1 MKKII
6 AVLLSA
12 LMVGAAVT
20 SLPLSAGAASVEQG
34 VVDTVGTPTV
44 IDGFHIVWNGDNYG
58 EIVKYTG
65 DAVNLTIPQTIG
77 GYEINEIGSQAF
89 SGNDTL
95 KSVVIESKINTLGES
110 IFYDCE
116 NLESVT
122 LPNGFTEIA
131 DSMFYDCY
139 SLESINLPSS
149 ITSIGTAAFMSCIS
163 LKSIAIPSGVQRIEY
178 STFFCCYDL
187 TDVTIPSTVT
197 YIGDSAFYGCS
208 KLTNLTLGSNLTE
221 IDQSA
226 FSDCDSLI
234 SITLPASLKKI
245 GYSAFS
251 GCDNLETVTGGSKVE
266 YIGDSAFSGTK
277 WDERVSTI
285 RGKETY
291 IGKCFYK
298 YVPTESQLNGYYY
311 TIKNGTKF
319 ICSYPFADPYAL
331 NAICIP
337 SSVEKIVSYAFEG
350 VYSPYNLTDVY
361 YMGTEGKWTQI
372 DIGFNNYYLNNATIH
387 YDYGHSVSMPK
398 ITVFTNGNSGVTV
411 KWKAV
416 DGASV
421 YRLFRR
427 TSGDGSWVPI
437 ATTGDTSYTDYGVNP
452 GETYSYSVR
461 CVSSVFE
468 VYVSTYYSK
477 GWQQTYIAAP
487 VLKPLSNS
495 SNGVNVSWVASAG
508 AVNYRVYRKN
518 SAGAWVKTGETSST
532 CFVDKN
538 VESGKTYTYTVKCI
552 SADGSKSES
561 GFDHKGKTI
570 QFIAAPV
577 LKPLSNSSNG
587 VNVSWV
593 ASAGAVNY
601 RVYRK
606 NSAGAWVKTGETSST
621 CFVDKNVESGKT
633 YTYTVKC
640 ISADGSKSESGFD
653 HKGKTIQFIAAPVL
667 KPLSN
672 SSNGVNVS
680 WVASAGAVNYRVY
693 RKNSA
698 GAWVKTGET
707 SSTCFV
713 DKNVESGKTYTYTVK
728 CISADGSKSESGF
741 DNKGKTIQF
750 IAAPVLKPLTNALTG
765 VSVSWE
771 ASAGAANYRVYR
783 KNKAG
788 TFVSIG
794 ETTSTDFV
802 DTDAKSGNTYTYTVK
817 GINNDGISSGY
828 DHNGQAIRYISAP
841 VISKLSNTTEGVK
854 IEWNPPPCA
863 GTYRICRLNDE
874 GNWIDVGTATNISFV
889 DTNVES
895 GKIYTYTVKCTN
907 KDGEIISSFYPGKKI
922 KFIAAPVIYSL
933 TKNSSGITV
942 KWNKPAGS
950 TNNYKVFRRANNGI
964 FSSIGN
970 VTTTS
975 FNDTTVQTGNTY
987 YYTVRVLSADGKT
1000 NLSGYISSDYI
1011 KY

>member
-197 YIGDSAFYGCS
+197 YIGDSAFYGCNN
-208 KLTNLTLGSNLTE
+208 LTNLTLSSNLTE

-245 GYSAFS
+245 GYGAFS

-350 VYSPYNLTDVY
+350 DYSPYNLTDVY

-421 YRLFRR
+421 YRLFRK

-518 SAGAWVKTGETSST
+518 SAGAWVK
-532 CFVDKN
+532 K
-538 VESGKTYTYTVKCI
+538 
-552 SADGSKSES
+552 
-561 GFDHKGKTI
+561 
-570 QFIAAPV
+570 
-577 LKPLSNSSNG
+577 
-587 VNVSWV
+587 
-593 ASAGAVNY
+593 
-601 RVYRK
+601 
-606 NSAGAWVKTGETSST
+606 
-621 CFVDKNVESGKT
+621 
-633 YTYTVKC
+633 
-640 ISADGSKSESGFD
+640 
-653 HKGKTIQFIAAPVL
+653 
-667 KPLSN
+667 
-672 SSNGVNVS
+672 
-680 WVASAGAVNYRVY
+680 
-693 RKNSA
+693 
-698 GAWVKTGET
+698 GET

-750 IAAPVLKPLTNALTG
+750 IAAPVLKPLTNSSNGVNVSWEASAGAVNYRVYRKNSAGAWVKTGETSSTSFVDKNVESGKTYTYTVKCISADGSKSESGFDHKGKTIQFIAAPVLKPLTNALTG

-771 ASAGAANYRVYR
+771 ASAGTANYRVYR

-802 DTDAKSGNTYTYTVK
+802 DTDVISGYTYTYTVK

-828 DHNGQAIRYISAP
+828 DHNGQTIRYFSAP

-854 IEWNPPPCA
+854 IEWNPTPCA

-889 DTNVES
+889 D
-895 GKIYTYTVKCTN
+895 KK
-907 KDGEIISSFYPGKKI
+907 KSSSLPLPL
-922 KFIAAPVIYSL
+922 FIL
-933 TKNSSGITV
+933 
-942 KWNKPAGS
+942 
-950 TNNYKVFRRANNGI
+950 
-964 FSSIGN
+964 
-970 VTTTS
+970 
-975 FNDTTVQTGNTY
+975 
-987 YYTVRVLSADGKT
+987 
-1000 NLSGYISSDYI
+1000 
-1011 KY
+1011 

>member
-197 YIGDSAFYGCS
+197 YIGDSAFYGCNN
-208 KLTNLTLGSNLTE
+208 LTNLTLSSNLTE

-245 GYSAFS
+245 GYGAFS

-277 WDERVSTI
+277 WDERVSTT

-350 VYSPYNLTDVY
+350 DYSPYNLTDVY

-421 YRLFRR
+421 YRLFRK

-518 SAGAWVKTGETSST
+518 SAGAWVK
-532 CFVDKN
+532 K
-538 VESGKTYTYTVKCI
+538 
-552 SADGSKSES
+552 
-561 GFDHKGKTI
+561 
-570 QFIAAPV
+570 
-577 LKPLSNSSNG
+577 
-587 VNVSWV
+587 
-593 ASAGAVNY
+593 
-601 RVYRK
+601 
-606 NSAGAWVKTGETSST
+606 
-621 CFVDKNVESGKT
+621 
-633 YTYTVKC
+633 
-640 ISADGSKSESGFD
+640 
-653 HKGKTIQFIAAPVL
+653 
-667 KPLSN
+667 
-672 SSNGVNVS
+672 
-680 WVASAGAVNYRVY
+680 
-693 RKNSA
+693 
-698 GAWVKTGET
+698 GET

-750 IAAPVLKPLTNALTG
+750 IAAPVLKPLTNSSNGVNVSWEASAGAVNYRVYRKNSAGAWVKTGETSSTSFVDKNVESGKTYTYTVKCISADGSKSESGFDHKGKTIQFIAAPVLKPLTNALTG

-771 ASAGAANYRVYR
+771 ASAGTANYRVYR

-802 DTDAKSGNTYTYTVK
+802 DTDVISGYTYTYTVK

-828 DHNGQAIRYISAP
+828 DHNGQTIRYFSAP

-854 IEWNPPPCA
+854 IEWNPTPCA

-907 KDGEIISSFYPGKKI
+907 IDGEIISSFYPGKKI

-975 FNDTTVQTGNTY
+975 FTDTTVQTGNTY
-987 YYTVRVLSADGKT
+987 YYAVRVLSADGKT

>member
-6 AVLLSA
+6 SLLLSA
-12 LMVGAAVT
+12 LMVGSAVT

-34 VVDTVGTPTV
+34 AVDTVGTPIV
-44 IDGFHIVWNGDNYG
+44 SDGFHIVWNGGNSSK
-58 EIVKYTG
+58 IIKYTG
-65 DAVNLTIPQTIG
+65 NAVNLTIPHTIE
-77 GYEINEIGSQAF
+77 GYEINAIDSQAF

-95 KSVVIESKINTLGES
+95 NSVVIPSGIEEIGYKAFSQCSALKSVVIESRVNTLDEG
-110 IFYDCE
+110 IFYGCE

-122 LPNGFTEIA
+122 LPNGTTEIT
-131 DSMFYDCY
+131 DNMFRDCN
-139 SLESINLPSS
+139 SLISINLP
-149 ITSIGTAAFMSCIS
+149 
-163 LKSIAIPSGVQRIEY
+163 K
-178 STFFCCYDL
+178 
-187 TDVTIPSTVT
+187 
-197 YIGDSAFYGCS
+197 
-208 KLTNLTLGSNLTE
+208 TLE
-221 IDQSA
+221 
-226 FSDCDSLI
+226 
-234 SITLPASLKKI
+234 KI
-245 GYSAFS
+245 GYGAFS
-251 GCDNLETVTGGSKVE
+251 GCDNLETITGGSMVE

-277 WDERVSTI
+277 WDENVSTT
-285 RGKETY
+285 RGKATY

-298 YVPTESQLNGYYY
+298 YVPTESQLNGYNL
-311 TIKNGTKF
+311 TIKNGTKY
-319 ICSYPFADPYAL
+319 ICSYPFADFFAL

-337 SSVEKIVSYAFEG
+337 SSVEKIVSYAFDG
-350 VYSPYNLTDVY
+350 YYSPINLTDVY
-361 YMGTEGKWTQI
+361 YMGTEEQWDQI
-372 DIGFNNYYLNNATIH
+372 DIETNNSYLYNSAIH
-387 YDYGHSVSMPK
+387 YDYGHSVIMPK
-398 ITVFTNGNSGVTV
+398 ITVFTNGNKGITV
-411 KWKAV
+411 KWNAV
-416 DGASV
+416 NGASK
-421 YRLFRR
+421 YKLFRK
-427 TSGDGSWVPI
+427 TSGNGSWVPI
-437 ATTGDTSYTDYGVNP
+437 TTTGDTSYTDYSVIP
-452 GETYSYSVR
+452 GETYFYSVR

-468 VYVSTYYSK
+468 VYVSTYYDK

-487 VLKPLSNS
+487 VLKPLTNS
-495 SNGVNVSWVASAG
+495 LNGVNVSWEASAG

-518 SAGAWVKTGETSST
+518 SAGAWAKTGETSST
-532 CFVDKN
+532 SFVDKT

-577 LKPLSNSSNG
+577 LKPLTNSSNG
-587 VNVSWV
+587 VNVSWE

-606 NSAGAWVKTGETSST
+606 NRAGAWVKTGETADTS
-621 CFVDKNVESGKT
+621 FVDKNVESGKT

-653 HKGKTIQFIAAPVL
+653 H
-667 KPLSN
+667 
-672 SSNGVNVS
+672 
-680 WVASAGAVNYRVY
+680 
-693 RKNSA
+693 
-698 GAWVKTGET
+698 
-707 SSTCFV
+707 
-713 DKNVESGKTYTYTVK
+713 
-728 CISADGSKSESGF
+728 
-741 DNKGKTIQF
+741 KGKTIQF

-975 FNDTTVQTGNTY
+975 FTDTTVQTGNTY

>member
-1 MKKII
+1 MKNII
-6 AVLLSA
+6 SLLLSA
-12 LMVGAAVT
+12 LMVGSAVT

-34 VVDTVGTPTV
+34 AVDTVGTPIV
-44 IDGFHIVWNGDNYG
+44 SDGFHIVWNGGNSSK
-58 EIVKYTG
+58 IIKYTG
-65 DAVNLTIPQTIG
+65 NAVNLTIPHTIE
-77 GYEINEIGSQAF
+77 GYEINAIDSQAF

-95 KSVVIESKINTLGES
+95 NSVVIPSGIEEIGYKAFSQCSALKSVVIESRVNTLDEG
-110 IFYDCE
+110 IFYGCE

-122 LPNGFTEIA
+122 LPNGTTEIT
-131 DSMFYDCY
+131 DNMFRDCN
-139 SLESINLPSS
+139 SLISINLPK
-149 ITSIGTAAFMSCIS
+149 T
-163 LKSIAIPSGVQRIEY
+163 
-178 STFFCCYDL
+178 
-187 TDVTIPSTVT
+187 
-197 YIGDSAFYGCS
+197 
-208 KLTNLTLGSNLTE
+208 
-221 IDQSA
+221 
-226 FSDCDSLI
+226 
-234 SITLPASLKKI
+234 LKKI
-245 GYSAFS
+245 GYGAFS
-251 GCDNLETVTGGSKVE
+251 GCDNLETITGGSMVE

-277 WDERVSTI
+277 WDENVSTT
-285 RGKETY
+285 RGKATY

-298 YVPTESQLNGYYY
+298 YVPTESQLNGYNL
-311 TIKNGTKF
+311 TIKNGTKY
-319 ICSYPFADPYAL
+319 ICSYPFADFFAL

-337 SSVEKIVSYAFEG
+337 SSVEKIVSYAFDG
-350 VYSPYNLTDVY
+350 YYSPINLTDVY
-361 YMGTEGKWTQI
+361 YMGTEEQWDQI
-372 DIGFNNYYLNNATIH
+372 DIETNNSYLYNSAIH
-387 YDYGHSVSMPK
+387 YDYGHSVIMPK
-398 ITVFTNGNSGVTV
+398 ITVFTNGNKGITV
-411 KWKAV
+411 KWNAV
-416 DGASV
+416 NGASK
-421 YRLFRR
+421 YKLFRK
-427 TSGDGSWVPI
+427 TSGNGSWVPI
-437 ATTGDTSYTDYGVNP
+437 TTTGDTSYTDYSVIP
-452 GETYSYSVR
+452 GETYFYSVR

-468 VYVSTYYSK
+468 VYVSTYYDK

-495 SNGVNVSWVASAG
+495 LNGVNVSWEASAG

-518 SAGAWVKTGETSST
+518 SAGAWVKTGETADTS
-532 CFVDKN
+532 FVDKN

-561 GFDHKGKTI
+561 GFDH
-570 QFIAAPV
+570 
-577 LKPLSNSSNG
+577 
-587 VNVSWV
+587 
-593 ASAGAVNY
+593 
-601 RVYRK
+601 
-606 NSAGAWVKTGETSST
+606 
-621 CFVDKNVESGKT
+621 
-633 YTYTVKC
+633 
-640 ISADGSKSESGFD
+640 
-653 HKGKTIQFIAAPVL
+653 
-667 KPLSN
+667 
-672 SSNGVNVS
+672 
-680 WVASAGAVNYRVY
+680 
-693 RKNSA
+693 
-698 GAWVKTGET
+698 
-707 SSTCFV
+707 
-713 DKNVESGKTYTYTVK
+713 
-728 CISADGSKSESGF
+728 
-741 DNKGKTIQF
+741 KGKTIQF

-907 KDGEIISSFYPGKKI
+907 IDGEIISSFYPGKKI

-975 FNDTTVQTGNTY
+975 FTDTTVQTGNTY

-1000 NLSGYISSDYI
+1000 NLSGYISSDFI

>member
-6 AVLLSA
+6 SLLLSA
-12 LMVGAAVT
+12 LMVGSAVT

-34 VVDTVGTPTV
+34 AVDTVGTPIV
-44 IDGFHIVWNGDNYG
+44 SDGFHIVWNGGNSSK
-58 EIVKYTG
+58 IIKYTG
-65 DAVNLTIPQTIG
+65 NAVNLTIPHTIE
-77 GYEINEIGSQAF
+77 GYEINAIDSQAF

-95 KSVVIESKINTLGES
+95 NSVVIPSGIEEIGYKAFSQCSALKSVVIESRVNTLDEG
-110 IFYDCE
+110 IFYGCE

-122 LPNGFTEIA
+122 LPNGTTEIT
-131 DSMFYDCY
+131 DNMFRDCN
-139 SLESINLPSS
+139 SLISINLP
-149 ITSIGTAAFMSCIS
+149 
-163 LKSIAIPSGVQRIEY
+163 K
-178 STFFCCYDL
+178 
-187 TDVTIPSTVT
+187 
-197 YIGDSAFYGCS
+197 
-208 KLTNLTLGSNLTE
+208 TLE
-221 IDQSA
+221 
-226 FSDCDSLI
+226 
-234 SITLPASLKKI
+234 KI
-245 GYSAFS
+245 GYGAFS
-251 GCDNLETVTGGSKVE
+251 GCDNLETITGGSMVE

-277 WDERVSTI
+277 WDENVSTT
-285 RGKETY
+285 RGKATY

-298 YVPTESQLNGYYY
+298 YVPTESQLNGYNL
-311 TIKNGTKF
+311 TIKNGTKY
-319 ICSYPFADPYAL
+319 ICSYPFADFFAL

-337 SSVEKIVSYAFEG
+337 SSVEKIVSYAFDG
-350 VYSPYNLTDVY
+350 YYSPINLTDVY
-361 YMGTEGKWTQI
+361 YMGTEEQWDQI
-372 DIGFNNYYLNNATIH
+372 DIETNNSYLYNSAIH
-387 YDYGHSVSMPK
+387 YDYGHSVIMPK
-398 ITVFTNGNSGVTV
+398 ITVFTNGNKGITV
-411 KWKAV
+411 KWNAV
-416 DGASV
+416 NGASK
-421 YRLFRR
+421 YKLFRK
-427 TSGDGSWVPI
+427 TSGNGSWVPI
-437 ATTGDTSYTDYGVNP
+437 TTTGDTSYTDYSVIP
-452 GETYSYSVR
+452 GETYFYSVR

-468 VYVSTYYSK
+468 VYVSTYYDK

-487 VLKPLSNS
+487 VLKPLTNS
-495 SNGVNVSWVASAG
+495 LNGVNVSWEASAG

-518 SAGAWVKTGETSST
+518 SAGAWVKTGETADTS
-532 CFVDKN
+532 FVDKN

-561 GFDHKGKTI
+561 GFDH
-570 QFIAAPV
+570 
-577 LKPLSNSSNG
+577 
-587 VNVSWV
+587 
-593 ASAGAVNY
+593 
-601 RVYRK
+601 
-606 NSAGAWVKTGETSST
+606 
-621 CFVDKNVESGKT
+621 
-633 YTYTVKC
+633 
-640 ISADGSKSESGFD
+640 
-653 HKGKTIQFIAAPVL
+653 
-667 KPLSN
+667 
-672 SSNGVNVS
+672 
-680 WVASAGAVNYRVY
+680 
-693 RKNSA
+693 
-698 GAWVKTGET
+698 
-707 SSTCFV
+707 
-713 DKNVESGKTYTYTVK
+713 
-728 CISADGSKSESGF
+728 
-741 DNKGKTIQF
+741 KGKTIQF

-975 FNDTTVQTGNTY
+975 FTDTTVQTGNTY

>member
-197 YIGDSAFYGCS
+197 YIGDSAFYGCNN
-208 KLTNLTLGSNLTE
+208 LTNLTLSSNLTE

-245 GYSAFS
+245 GYGAFS

-277 WDERVSTI
+277 WDERVSTT

-350 VYSPYNLTDVY
+350 DYSPYNLTDVY

-421 YRLFRR
+421 YRLFRK

-532 CFVDKN
+532 
-538 VESGKTYTYTVKCI
+538 S
-552 SADGSKSES
+552 
-561 GFDHKGKTI
+561 
-570 QFIAAPV
+570 
-577 LKPLSNSSNG
+577 
-587 VNVSWV
+587 
-593 ASAGAVNY
+593 
-601 RVYRK
+601 
-606 NSAGAWVKTGETSST
+606 
-621 CFVDKNVESGKT
+621 
-633 YTYTVKC
+633 
-640 ISADGSKSESGFD
+640 
-653 HKGKTIQFIAAPVL
+653 
-667 KPLSN
+667 
-672 SSNGVNVS
+672 
-680 WVASAGAVNYRVY
+680 
-693 RKNSA
+693 
-698 GAWVKTGET
+698 
-707 SSTCFV
+707 FV

-771 ASAGAANYRVYR
+771 ASAGTANYRVYR

-802 DTDAKSGNTYTYTVK
+802 DTDVISGYTYTYTVK

-828 DHNGQAIRYISAP
+828 DHNGQTIRYFSAP

-854 IEWNPPPCA
+854 IEWNPTPCA

-907 KDGEIISSFYPGKKI
+907 IDGEIISSFYPGKKI

-975 FNDTTVQTGNTY
+975 FTDTTVQTGNTY
-987 YYTVRVLSADGKT
+987 YYAVRVLSADGKT

>member
-6 AVLLSA
+6 SLLLSA
-12 LMVGAAVT
+12 LMVGSAVT

-34 VVDTVGTPTV
+34 AVDTVGTPIV
-44 IDGFHIVWNGDNYG
+44 SDGFHIVWNGGNSSK
-58 EIVKYTG
+58 IIKYTG
-65 DAVNLTIPQTIG
+65 NAVNLTIPHTIE
-77 GYEINEIGSQAF
+77 GYEINAIDSQAF

-95 KSVVIESKINTLGES
+95 NSVVIPSGIEEIGYRAFSQCSALKSVVIESRVNTLDEG
-110 IFYDCE
+110 IFYGCE

-122 LPNGFTEIA
+122 LPNGTTEIT
-131 DSMFYDCY
+131 DNMFRDCN
-139 SLESINLPSS
+139 SLISINLPK
-149 ITSIGTAAFMSCIS
+149 T
-163 LKSIAIPSGVQRIEY
+163 
-178 STFFCCYDL
+178 
-187 TDVTIPSTVT
+187 
-197 YIGDSAFYGCS
+197 
-208 KLTNLTLGSNLTE
+208 
-221 IDQSA
+221 
-226 FSDCDSLI
+226 
-234 SITLPASLKKI
+234 LKKI
-245 GYSAFS
+245 GYGAFS
-251 GCDNLETVTGGSKVE
+251 GCDNLETITGGSMVE

-277 WDERVSTI
+277 WDENVSTT
-285 RGKETY
+285 RGKATY

-298 YVPTESQLNGYYY
+298 YVPTESQLNGYNL
-311 TIKNGTKF
+311 TIKNGTKY
-319 ICSYPFADPYAL
+319 ICSYPFADFFAL

-337 SSVEKIVSYAFEG
+337 SSVEKIVSYAFDG
-350 VYSPYNLTDVY
+350 YYSPINLTDVY
-361 YMGTEGKWTQI
+361 YMGTEEQWDQI
-372 DIGFNNYYLNNATIH
+372 DIETNNSYLYNSAIH
-387 YDYGHSVSMPK
+387 YDYGHSVIMPK
-398 ITVFTNGNSGVTV
+398 ITVFTNGNKGITV
-411 KWKAV
+411 KWNAV
-416 DGASV
+416 NGASK
-421 YRLFRR
+421 YKLFRK
-427 TSGDGSWVPI
+427 TSGNGSWVPI
-437 ATTGDTSYTDYGVNP
+437 TTTGDTSYTDYSVIP
-452 GETYSYSVR
+452 GETYFYSVR

-468 VYVSTYYSK
+468 VYVSTYYDK

-495 SNGVNVSWVASAG
+495 LNGVNVSWEASAG

-518 SAGAWVKTGETSST
+518 SAGAWVKTGETADTS
-532 CFVDKN
+532 FVDKN

-577 LKPLSNSSNG
+577 LKPL
-587 VNVSWV
+587 
-593 ASAGAVNY
+593 
-601 RVYRK
+601 
-606 NSAGAWVKTGETSST
+606 
-621 CFVDKNVESGKT
+621 
-633 YTYTVKC
+633 
-640 ISADGSKSESGFD
+640 
-653 HKGKTIQFIAAPVL
+653 
-667 KPLSN
+667 
-672 SSNGVNVS
+672 
-680 WVASAGAVNYRVY
+680 
-693 RKNSA
+693 
-698 GAWVKTGET
+698 
-707 SSTCFV
+707 
-713 DKNVESGKTYTYTVK
+713 
-728 CISADGSKSESGF
+728 
-741 DNKGKTIQF
+741 
-750 IAAPVLKPLTNALTG
+750 TNALTG
-765 VSVSWE
+765 VSISWE
-771 ASAGAANYRVYR
+771 PSAGTANYRVYR

-802 DTDAKSGNTYTYTVK
+802 DTDVISGYTYTYTVK

-854 IEWNPPPCA
+854 IEWNPTPCA

-907 KDGEIISSFYPGKKI
+907 IDGEIISSFYPGKKI

-975 FNDTTVQTGNTY
+975 FTDTTVQTGNTY

>member
-6 AVLLSA
+6 SLLLSA
-12 LMVGAAVT
+12 LMVGSAVT

-34 VVDTVGTPTV
+34 AVDTVGTPIV
-44 IDGFHIVWNGDNYG
+44 SDGFHIVWNGGNSSK
-58 EIVKYTG
+58 IIKYTG
-65 DAVNLTIPQTIG
+65 NAVNLTIPHTIE
-77 GYEINEIGSQAF
+77 GYEINAIDSQAF

-95 KSVVIESKINTLGES
+95 NSVVIPSGIEEIGYKAFSQCSALKSVVIESRVNTLDEG
-110 IFYDCE
+110 IFYGCE

-122 LPNGFTEIA
+122 LPNGTTEIT
-131 DSMFYDCY
+131 DNMFRDCN
-139 SLESINLPSS
+139 SLISINLP
-149 ITSIGTAAFMSCIS
+149 
-163 LKSIAIPSGVQRIEY
+163 K
-178 STFFCCYDL
+178 
-187 TDVTIPSTVT
+187 
-197 YIGDSAFYGCS
+197 
-208 KLTNLTLGSNLTE
+208 TLE
-221 IDQSA
+221 
-226 FSDCDSLI
+226 
-234 SITLPASLKKI
+234 KI
-245 GYSAFS
+245 GYGAFS
-251 GCDNLETVTGGSKVE
+251 GCDNLETITGGSMVE

-277 WDERVSTI
+277 WDENVSTT
-285 RGKETY
+285 RGKATY

-298 YVPTESQLNGYYY
+298 YVPTESQLNGYNL
-311 TIKNGTKF
+311 TIKNGTKY
-319 ICSYPFADPYAL
+319 ICSYPFADFFAL

-337 SSVEKIVSYAFEG
+337 SSVEKIVSYAFDG
-350 VYSPYNLTDVY
+350 YYSPINLTDVY
-361 YMGTEGKWTQI
+361 YMGTEEQWDQI
-372 DIGFNNYYLNNATIH
+372 DIETNNSYLYNSAIH
-387 YDYGHSVSMPK
+387 YDYGHSVIMPK
-398 ITVFTNGNSGVTV
+398 ITVFTNGNKGITV
-411 KWKAV
+411 KWNAV
-416 DGASV
+416 NGASK
-421 YRLFRR
+421 YKLFRK
-427 TSGDGSWVPI
+427 TSGNGSWVPI
-437 ATTGDTSYTDYGVNP
+437 TTTGDTSYTDYSVIP
-452 GETYSYSVR
+452 GETYFYSVR

-468 VYVSTYYSK
+468 VYVSTYYDK

-487 VLKPLSNS
+487 VLKPLTNS
-495 SNGVNVSWVASAG
+495 SNGVNVSWEASAG

-518 SAGAWVKTGETSST
+518 SAGAWVKTGETADTS
-532 CFVDKN
+532 FVDKN

-561 GFDHKGKTI
+561 GFDH
-570 QFIAAPV
+570 
-577 LKPLSNSSNG
+577 
-587 VNVSWV
+587 
-593 ASAGAVNY
+593 
-601 RVYRK
+601 
-606 NSAGAWVKTGETSST
+606 
-621 CFVDKNVESGKT
+621 
-633 YTYTVKC
+633 
-640 ISADGSKSESGFD
+640 
-653 HKGKTIQFIAAPVL
+653 
-667 KPLSN
+667 
-672 SSNGVNVS
+672 
-680 WVASAGAVNYRVY
+680 
-693 RKNSA
+693 
-698 GAWVKTGET
+698 
-707 SSTCFV
+707 
-713 DKNVESGKTYTYTVK
+713 
-728 CISADGSKSESGF
+728 
-741 DNKGKTIQF
+741 KGKTIQF

-975 FNDTTVQTGNTY
+975 FTDTTVQTGNTY